1 MTGAIRTIVAVLAA
15 AAALYAMQ
23 RTTPV
28 YSEITSPV
36 RTNGQQGKRVETRNF
51 AIGIAK
57 VHLARS
63 IDAPKSGRPHSYTTS
78 GVWVIV
84 EAAVQAT
91 NESLSL
97 TAAEW
102 LGPDG
107 TRYSMSQRLSTLPG
121 TPGTEQLEP
130 GVPRPMLMIFE
141 VPESQLSGATLLVS
155 QSAYTP
161 LSEEAAVAMTEVQ
174 TDDIRPVITIKRGG
188 GTLPWVLEAE

>member
-1 MTGAIRTIVAVLAA
+1 VSAVRTTIAVLAA

-23 RTTPV
+23 RTTPF

-51 AIGIAK
+51 AIGVAN

-63 IDAPKSGRPHSYTTS
+63 IDASKSGRPHRYTTS

-84 EAAVQAT
+84 EAAVQAA

-107 TRYSMSQRLSTLPG
+107 TRYTMSQRFSALSG

-155 QSAYTP
+155 QPAYLP
-161 LSEEAAVAMTEVQ
+161 LSEEAAVAMTEIRA
-174 TDDIRPVITIKRGG
+174 DDISPVITIKRGG
-188 GTLPWVLEAE
+188 RILPWVLEAE